1 MSGPYEIRVYDNF
14 HYMDR
19 DESYLL
25 GPFATAEEALRKAK
39 EIVCDFF
46 SEAAREHRTVE
57 GLLSHYRSF
66 GEDPAILGEPE
77 ISFSA
82 WDYAE
87 SIASQYVISSTA

>member
-25 GPFATAEEALRKAK
+25 GQFASAEEALQVAQN
-39 EIVCDFF
+39 IVREFLE
-46 SEAAREHRTVE
+46 SAAGEHRTAE
-57 GLLSHYRSF
+57 ALISHYRSF
-66 GEDPAILGEPE
+66 GEDPAILGDPPVE
-77 ISFSA
+77 FSA

-87 SIASQYVISSTA
+87 EIAGEILGRAP